1 MHLCPSGSSSLG
13 RARPCQGRGSG
24 FEARLPLQ
32 STSQKPV
39 PCCDLLA
46 TRAVS
51 EADLRAPQRA
61 ETATYAVEPLSSF
74 GRPSGVP
81 RRQRNHRTPH
91 AQEFESVTRTTRV
104 DPRLADSPNG
114 SPRGACLHR
123 VTITRERLPHTS
135 TGRFLDKL
143 ADFFFDGGGE
153 SVHGK
158 RGRPKV
164 TVIEVRVLLET
175 ERRVP

>member
-1 MHLCPSGSSSLG
+1 MNG
-13 RARPCQGRGSG
+13 RIAR
-24 FEARLPLQ
+24 
-32 STSQKPV
+32 STSQK
-39 PCCDLLA
+39 
-46 TRAVS
+46 
-51 EADLRAPQRA
+51 
-61 ETATYAVEPLSSF
+61 
-74 GRPSGVP
+74 RPFMAGI
-81 RRQRNHRTPH
+81 
-91 AQEFESVTRTTRV
+91 AK
-104 DPRLADSPNG
+104 
-114 SPRGACLHR
+114 R

-143 ADFFFDGGGE
+143 ADFFFDGGVE